1 MAVFK
6 ALRSLRRNPNSR
18 SLIRFNGPSTFFPFP
33 HLSPSLLPSHSSCS
47 LVVAPNPF
55 SLVTRLTSSPSSVFS
70 PLRGCIPFS
79 GPLFLSSPA
88 WKLSQ
93 SATPLYLRGNE
104 AVFPKDLLRAR
115 SFRIGLGFG
124 SAGDLGQVIGWGRG
138 RPRNDNGTAWVV
150 RKEEFLNL
158 PNLISISRM
167 VSGPFIGWMIINE
180 WYVPAFCSLAVSGAT
195 DWLDGFVAR
204 KMNINSVFGSY
215 LDPLADKVLIGCVA
229 LAMVK
234 MDLLHPGLVG
244 LVLLRDV
251 VLVGGAVY
259 KRASNLGWKWK
270 SWSAFVNLD
279 ATHREKVEPLFI
291 SKVNTVFQLL
301 LVAAAL
307 LQPEFG
313 TEETELYITYLSLP
327 ISSNALRLSGKERG
341 VLIPELLTREC
352 FMNQVCIW
360 IYLWI
365 NDDEV
370 VESIGKIFIA
380 VVSFIAALKVSWLFF
395 MLRRFPILSKGG
407 RKKLNEVGLSAFDK
421 DASLEVLDH
430 PILDRGYYMLTEVL
444 PSALVLYILHKLP
457 PKRVSAQYH
466 PIR

>member
-1 MAVFK
+1 MEALAIRHTAV
-6 ALRSLRRNPNSR
+6 L
-18 SLIRFNGPSTFFPFP
+18 G
-33 HLSPSLLPSHSSCS
+33 
-47 LVVAPNPF
+47 
-55 SLVTRLTSSPSSVFS
+55 
-70 PLRGCIPFS
+70 G
-79 GPLFLSSPA
+79 
-88 WKLSQ
+88 
-93 SATPLYLRGNE
+93 GNE

-138 RPRNDNGTAWVV
+138 RPETMMGLRG
-150 RKEEFLNL
+150 
-158 PNLISISRM
+158 
-167 VSGPFIGWMIINE
+167 MIINE

-204 KMNINSVFGSY
+204 KMNIDSVFGSY

-313 TEETELYITYLSLP
+313 TEETELCITYLSWL
-327 ISSNALRLSGKERG
+327 
-341 VLIPELLTREC
+341 
-352 FMNQVCIW
+352 
-360 IYLWI
+360 
-365 NDDEV
+365 
-370 VESIGKIFIA
+370 
-380 VVSFIAALKVSWLFF
+380 VVSTTIAS
-395 MLRRFPILSKGG
+395 
-407 RKKLNEVGLSAFDK
+407 SA
-421 DASLEVLDH
+421 AY
-430 PILDRGYYMLTEVL
+430 G
-444 PSALVLYILHKLP
+444 
-457 PKRVSAQYH
+457 AQYLH
-466 PIR
+466 RL